1 MLKLEKERETAK
13 RTKEEEK
20 SYHKDFW
27 KTAKS
32 VTEGTFGKPNQ
43 GPTFE
48 KSTADQFYKN
58 KYEKST
64 TINPEDLDWFPT
76 VAKPSIPY
84 NLSPYTPKC
93 IRNALYKKCNNSAP
107 GEDDIV
113 YLYLKKMPY
122 LHQVLAT
129 AFTGIRDK
137 GIAPD
142 AWGSSKIILIKK
154 DKDGPDDNMTNF
166 RMISLT
172 LNIGKL
178 YHTLEAQRNIYFRVA
193 NKYLDPV
200 AQKAYIEGINGCIEH
215 VTVIQ
220 EIIQD
225 AKHNNK
231 TVHLTWFDL

>member
-1 MLKLEKERETAK
+1 MLKLEKEREAAK

-27 KTAKS
+27 KTSKS

-84 NLSPYTPKC
+84 KLSPYTPKC

-142 AWGSSKIILIKK
+142 AWGSSKIILIRK
-154 DKDGPDDNMTNF
+154 DKNQVKP
-166 RMISLT
+166 
-172 LNIGKL
+172 
-178 YHTLEAQRNIYFRVA
+178 
-193 NKYLDPV
+193 
-200 AQKAYIEGINGCIEH
+200 GIRPSH
-215 VTVIQ
+215 
-220 EIIQD
+220 
-225 AKHNNK
+225 
-231 TVHLTWFDL
+231 